1 MAPYRIRRMGLAYL
15 PEERGI
21 FPSLTVS
28 ENLRLAVRLL
38 PRREKQEGIEK
49 AFDAFPVL
57 EERGTQR
64 AGTLSGGEQQM
75 LALGRIISVQPELV
89 VADEVSFGLAPR
101 LVDEVFRGLERI
113 RDSGVAVVLIEQF
126 VDRALQFSDHCVILR
141 NGAPSWVGEV
151 SGIGKDVLTHY
162 LGRAEEAL

>member
-1 MAPYRIRRMGLAYL
+1 
-15 PEERGI
+15 
-21 FPSLTVS
+21 
-28 ENLRLAVRLL
+28 
-38 PRREKQEGIEK
+38 
-49 AFDAFPVL
+49 
-57 EERGTQR
+57 
-64 AGTLSGGEQQM
+64 M
-75 LALGRIISVQPELV
+75 LALGRIISVKPDLV

-151 SGIGKDVLTHY
+151 GSIGKDVLTHY